1 MLTIS
6 WTLTAMVFAT
16 RAFTLS
22 SDRTS
27 TWMGVAS
34 PPADVISRATV
45 VMVESLDFGL
55 GVLSESLEGSVM
67 DFAATTTGRA
77 LVSTI
82 NGKKLTSKDLPA

>member
-1 MLTIS
+1 MVLS
-6 WTLTAMVFAT
+6 CLTAMVFAT

-34 PPADVISRATV
+34 PPAEVISRATV

-55 GVLSESLEGSVM
+55 GALSVSLEGSVM
-67 DFAATTTGRA
+67 DLAATTT
-77 LVSTI
+77 VYC
-82 NGKKLTSKDLPA
+82 

>member
-1 MLTIS
+1 MLVVMVMDLVEEGFC
-6 WTLTAMVFAT
+6 LTAMVFAT

-34 PPADVISRATV
+34 PPAEVISRATV

-55 GVLSESLEGSVM
+55 GALSVSLEGSVM
-67 DFAATTTGRA
+67 DFAATTTG
-77 LVSTI
+77 
-82 NGKKLTSKDLPA
+82 

>member
-1 MLTIS
+1 MSEARSIS
-6 WTLTAMVFAT
+6 IGDGLVEGSSCLTAIVFAT

-34 PPADVISRATV
+34 PPAEVISRATV

-55 GVLSESLEGSVM
+55 GALSVSLEGSVM
-67 DFAATTTGRA
+67 DLAATTTG
-77 LVSTI
+77 
-82 NGKKLTSKDLPA
+82 

>member
-1 MLTIS
+1 MSKEREVLAFGDGDGEVSGGGLTC
-6 WTLTAMVFAT
+6 LTAIVFAT

-34 PPADVISRATV
+34 PPAEVISRATV

-55 GVLSESLEGSVM
+55 GALSVSLEGSVM
-67 DFAATTTGRA
+67 DLAATTTR
-77 LVSTI
+77 
-82 NGKKLTSKDLPA
+82 